1 MTLNTAQDLNTFNFG
16 NGWRQ
21 FPTARTKALGCWPNQ
36 LWKNK
41 EAEMGALVITK
52 PEAFDEFPISQVG
65 LNHLHAAVQAG
76 RIKQGLVVLA
86 CWRNRTL
93 AVVATKSVQEVI
105 DALADIPPRTGRF
118 GEYWWVHIDFT
129 PDDAR
134 TLPTIEEF

>member
-1 MTLNTAQDLNTFNFG
+1 MVEEAAMTLNTAQDLNTFNFG

-65 LNHLHAAVQAG
+65 LNHLHAVQRTILMA
-76 RIKQGLVVLA
+76 RSKQ
-86 CWRNRTL
+86 TL
-93 AVVATKSVQEVI
+93 SRMKLSS
-105 DALADIPPRTGRF
+105 ALQ
-118 GEYWWVHIDFT
+118 
-129 PDDAR
+129 
-134 TLPTIEEF
+134 TLET